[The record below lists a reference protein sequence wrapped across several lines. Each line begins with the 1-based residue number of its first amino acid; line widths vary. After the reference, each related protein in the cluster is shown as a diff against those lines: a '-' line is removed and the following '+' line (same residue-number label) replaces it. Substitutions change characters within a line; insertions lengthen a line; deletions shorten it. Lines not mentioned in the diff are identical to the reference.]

1 MLLEALEH
9 LKMGLGLFICVAGLA
24 LFLTTPVA
32 IMFMAAHFAQNAAD
46 QYGQIAGVVGF
57 SLLSLFG
64 VLLTL
69 LVASFVQEALE

>member
-1 MLLEALEH
+1 MLSDALEH

-32 IMFMAAHFAQNAAD
+32 IMFMAAHLAEGAAS
-46 QYGQIAGVVGF
+46 QYGQVAGVMSF
-57 SLLSLFG
+57 SVLSLFG